1 MKRLSILILL
11 ILSACRLITANA
23 EELMMVRVQK
33 PYAEAMLALQDYI
46 KLQGYEV
53 MRVQRVDVG
62 LKSRGFTTAEY
73 RVVFFG
79 KAAEIQTL
87 AKQYPELMPYL
98 PLKIT
103 LFAEGESSLAVT
115 NNPHLLTAFY
125 SDKAL
130 QPIFTR
136 WEKDVRAIMDD
147 LMHTGP

>member
-1 MKRLSILILL
+1 MKRLFVLIMLCHWFV
-11 ILSACRLITANA
+11 SASA

-33 PYAEAMLALQDYI
+33 PYAEAMLALQDFI

-79 KAAEIQTL
+79 KADEVQAL
-87 AKQYPELMPYL
+87 AKKYPELMPYL

-115 NNPHLLTAFY
+115 NNPHLLKEFY

-130 QPIFTR
+130 QPIFAR

>member
-1 MKRLSILILL
+1 MNRLSTLIVLL
-11 ILSACRLITANA
+11 GICWMTTVGA

-33 PYAEAMLALQDYI
+33 PYAEAMLALQDNI
-46 KLQGYEV
+46 KLQGYDV

-79 KAAEIQTL
+79 KADEIQTL
-87 AKQYPELMPYL
+87 AQQHPELMPYL

-103 LFAEGESSLAVT
+103 LFAEGDSSLAVT
-115 NNPHLLTAFY
+115 NNPHLLKQFY
-125 SDKAL
+125 TDKSL

-147 LMHTGP
+147 LMHAGP